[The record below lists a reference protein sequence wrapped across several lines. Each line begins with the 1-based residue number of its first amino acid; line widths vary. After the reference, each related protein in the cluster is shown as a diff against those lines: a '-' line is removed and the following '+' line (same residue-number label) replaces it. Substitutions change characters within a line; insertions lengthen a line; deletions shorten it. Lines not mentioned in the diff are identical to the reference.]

1 MYARAMQAKTQK
13 LYKVIRFSSEIR
25 KNGQGHQK
33 MLPARLPLRCSDTG
47 RTAIY
52 MISLHSRMVRQVLR
66 QPFSG

>member
-13 LYKVIRFSSEIR
+13 LYKVIRFLQKS

-52 MISLHSRMVRQVLR
+52 MISLHSRMVHQVLR
-66 QPFSG
+66 QPLSG